1 VTLRH
6 AVVLGFV
13 AFVTSFGAH
22 IVAVNLPVYATEV
35 GVGLAMIGILIAAYD
50 FAEVIAKP
58 LFGAV
63 ADRAGMKTTM
73 LAGIGLFIAAS
84 LMYLWI
90 PPKLLLLVRFLQG
103 VGAAALSA
111 VSLALVGTYYRA
123 RRGRAFGIYNA
134 VKGAGYVL
142 SPVVGGLVVL
152 HANFAAIFIAC
163 AVVGA
168 IALLCALM
176 LPDPGGEAHIEDDD
190 ELSLAALTTVVR
202 QPSLLRWYGII
213 VLNMFF
219 VGILFGFVP
228 VRVHELRYGTA
239 GTTVLL
245 SLTAL
250 SYLAVQPI
258 AGRLAD
264 AMDAATTIRVGLALS
279 GVAIV
284 AVPFTTGSLLGTVCI
299 LAGLGVG
306 TVWTNTDALV
316 SSLARAGRLGTTMG
330 VAGSFKELGD
340 MLGPALIGALSQA
353 LGLSAGFVI
362 CGILGIA
369 SAAVL
374 QNLREIPQT
383 PPEAGQRARD

>member
-1 VTLRH
+1 
-6 AVVLGFV
+6 
-13 AFVTSFGAH
+13 
-22 IVAVNLPVYATEV
+22 
-35 GVGLAMIGILIAAYD
+35 
-50 FAEVIAKP
+50 
-58 LFGAV
+58 
-63 ADRAGMKTTM
+63 
-73 LAGIGLFIAAS
+73 
-84 LMYLWI
+84 
-90 PPKLLLLVRFLQG
+90 
-103 VGAAALSA
+103 LSA
-111 VSLALVGTYYRA
+111 VSLALVGTYYRE

-168 IALLCALM
+168 LALICALM
-176 LPDPGGEAHIEDDD
+176 LPDPGSEARLHDDDD
-190 ELSLAALTTVVR
+190 ELSLATLSTVAR
-202 QPSLLRWYGII
+202 QPSLRRWYGII

-228 VRVHELRYGTA
+228 VRVHELRYGTT
-239 GTTVLL
+239 GTTLL
-245 SLTAL
+245 LTLTAL

-264 AMDAATTIRVGLALS
+264 AMDAAKTIRVGLALS
-279 GVAIV
+279 GLAIV
-284 AVPFTTGSLLGTVCI
+284 AVPFATGWVLGAVCT

-316 SSLARAGRLGTTMG
+316 SGLARAGRLGTTMG

-353 LGLSAGFVI
+353 LGLGAGFVI
-362 CGILGIA
+362 CGVLGVA
-369 SAAVL
+369 SAAIL
-374 QNLREIPQT
+374 QRHGRG
-383 PPEAGQRARD
+383 GQI

>member
-1 VTLRH
+1 MTLRY

-22 IVAVNLPVYATEV
+22 VVTVNLPVYAREM

-58 LFGAV
+58 LLGAV
-63 ADRAGMKTTM
+63 ADRAGMKATL

-84 LMYLWI
+84 LTYLWI

-111 VSLALVGTYYRA
+111 VSLALVGTYYRE

-168 IALLCALM
+168 LALVCALM
-176 LPDPGGEAHIEDDD
+176 LPDPGSEARLDDDDD
-190 ELSLAALTTVVR
+190 ELSLATLATVAR
-202 QPSLLRWYGII
+202 QPSLRRWYGII

-239 GTTVLL
+239 GTTLL
-245 SLTAL
+245 LTLTAL
-250 SYLAVQPI
+250 SYLVVQPI

-264 AMDAATTIRVGLALS
+264 AMDVAVTIRVALALS
-279 GVAIV
+279 GLAIV
-284 AVPFTTGSLLGTVCI
+284 AVPFATGWLLGAVCV

-316 SSLARAGRLGTTMG
+316 SGLARAGRLGTTMG

-353 LGLSAGFVI
+353 LGLRAGFVI
-362 CGILGIA
+362 CGVLGVA
-369 SAAVL
+369 SAAIL
-374 QNLREIPQT
+374 QRHGRG
-383 PPEAGQRARD
+383 GQI

>member
-1 VTLRH
+1 MTLRY

-22 IVAVNLPVYATEV
+22 VVTVNLPVYAREM

-63 ADRAGMKTTM
+63 ADRAGMKATL

-84 LMYLWI
+84 LTYLWI

-111 VSLALVGTYYRA
+111 VSLALVGTYYRE

-168 IALLCALM
+168 LALICALM
-176 LPDPGGEAHIEDDD
+176 LPDPGSEARLDDDDD
-190 ELSLAALTTVVR
+190 ELSLATLATVAR
-202 QPSLLRWYGII
+202 QPSLRRWYGII

-239 GTTVLL
+239 GTTLL
-245 SLTAL
+245 LTLTAL
-250 SYLAVQPI
+250 SYLVVQPI

-264 AMDAATTIRVGLALS
+264 AMDVAVTIRVGLALS
-279 GVAIV
+279 GLAIV
-284 AVPFTTGSLLGTVCI
+284 AVPFATGWLLGAVCV

-316 SSLARAGRLGTTMG
+316 SGLARAGRLGTTMG

-353 LGLSAGFVI
+353 LGLRAGFVI
-362 CGILGIA
+362 CGVLGVA
-369 SAAVL
+369 SAAIL
-374 QNLREIPQT
+374 QRHGRG
-383 PPEAGQRARD
+383 GQI

>member
-1 VTLRH
+1 MTLRY

-22 IVAVNLPVYATEV
+22 VVTVNLPVYAREM

-63 ADRAGMKTTM
+63 ADRAGMKATL

-84 LMYLWI
+84 LTYLWI

-111 VSLALVGTYYRA
+111 VSLALVGTYYRE

-168 IALLCALM
+168 LALICALM
-176 LPDPGGEAHIEDDD
+176 LPDPGSKARLDDDDD
-190 ELSLAALTTVVR
+190 ELSLATLATVAR
-202 QPSLLRWYGII
+202 QPSLRRWYGII

-239 GTTVLL
+239 GTTLL
-245 SLTAL
+245 LTLTAL
-250 SYLAVQPI
+250 SYLVVQPI

-264 AMDAATTIRVGLALS
+264 AMDVAVTIRVALALS
-279 GVAIV
+279 GLAIV
-284 AVPFTTGSLLGTVCI
+284 AVPFATGWLLGAVCV

-316 SSLARAGRLGTTMG
+316 SGLARAGRLGTTMG

-353 LGLSAGFVI
+353 LGLRAGFVI
-362 CGILGIA
+362 CGVLGVA
-369 SAAVL
+369 SAAIL
-374 QNLREIPQT
+374 QRHGRG
-383 PPEAGQRARD
+383 GQI

>member
-1 VTLRH
+1 MTLRY

-22 IVAVNLPVYATEV
+22 VVTVNLPVYAREM

-63 ADRAGMKTTM
+63 ADRAGMKATL

-84 LMYLWI
+84 LTYLWI

-111 VSLALVGTYYRA
+111 VSLALVGTYYRE

-168 IALLCALM
+168 LALICALM
-176 LPDPGGEAHIEDDD
+176 LPDPGSEARLDDDDD
-190 ELSLAALTTVVR
+190 ELSLATLATVAR
-202 QPSLLRWYGII
+202 QPSLRRWYGII

-239 GTTVLL
+239 GTTLL
-245 SLTAL
+245 LTLTAL
-250 SYLAVQPI
+250 SYLVVQPI

-264 AMDAATTIRVGLALS
+264 AMDVAVTIRVGLALS
-279 GVAIV
+279 GLAIV
-284 AVPFTTGSLLGTVCI
+284 AVPFATGWPLGAVCV

-316 SSLARAGRLGTTMG
+316 SGLARAGRLGTTMG

-353 LGLSAGFVI
+353 LGLRAGFVI
-362 CGILGIA
+362 CGVLGVA
-369 SAAVL
+369 SAAIL
-374 QNLREIPQT
+374 QRHGRG
-383 PPEAGQRARD
+383 GQI